1 MLIPPSLIYLKFGRF
16 GLWLPV
22 FILWPLLA
30 VLEFLFLPIAVVV
43 GLILMPWGRR
53 RGLLIIK
60 GIPLAMELFALTR
73 GLIVDVT
80 SHDGKGVS
88 LMFI

>member
-1 MLIPPSLIYLKFGRF
+1 MLIPPSLIYVRFGKFGF
-16 GLWLPV
+16 WLPV

-30 VLEFLFLPIAVVV
+30 VIEIIFLPIAIVV
-43 GLILMPWGRR
+43 GLILMPWGKKRA
-53 RGLLIIK
+53 LLIIK
-60 GIPLAMELFALTR
+60 SIPLAMELFALTR
-73 GLIVDVT
+73 GLIVDVK